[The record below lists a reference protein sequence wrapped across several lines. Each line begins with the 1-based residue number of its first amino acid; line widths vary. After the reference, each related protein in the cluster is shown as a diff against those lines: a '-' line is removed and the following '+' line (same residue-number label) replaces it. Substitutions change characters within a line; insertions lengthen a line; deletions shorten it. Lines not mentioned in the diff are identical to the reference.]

1 MSEEDTD
8 QPRAKRR
15 RCAPKRFVEEDDES
29 TGKEGADKL
38 SLFGSSR
45 PQQQSGASSKCD
57 VPPRHL
63 NRYKSEDEQAF
74 YIIQQLAAK
83 LEQHERPQL
92 ATLFDMPKHNLTR
105 SASVREAL
113 PLSTDVTEAAACLV
127 SFGC

>member
-29 TGKEGADKL
+29 TGKEGAGKL
-38 SLFGSSR
+38 GAFGSSR
-45 PQQQSGASSKCD
+45 PQQQQQQQQQSGAGSKCD

-63 NRYKSEDEQAF
+63 NRHKSEDEQAL

-83 LEQHERPQL
+83 LERHERPQL
-92 ATLFDMPKHNLTR
+92 ATLFDGPNHNLPNHNLTR
-105 SASVREAL
+105 SASIRYVH
-113 PLSTDVTEAAACLV
+113 V
-127 SFGC
+127 

>member
-29 TGKEGADKL
+29 TGKEGAGKL
-38 SLFGSSR
+38 NLLGSSR

-63 NRYKSEDEQAF
+63 NRQTSEDEQAL
-74 YIIQQLAAK
+74 YVIHQLAAK
-83 LEQHERPQL
+83 LDRHERPQL
-92 ATLFDMPKHNLTR
+92 ATLFNVPNHNLPR
-105 SASVREAL
+105 SASIRCVH
-113 PLSTDVTEAAACLV
+113 V
-127 SFGC
+127 

>member
-15 RCAPKRFVEEDDES
+15 RCAPKRFLEEDDES
-29 TGKEGADKL
+29 TSKEGPVKL
-38 SLFGSSR
+38 NPLGSSR
-45 PQQQSGASSKCD
+45 PQQQSGTSWKCD

-63 NRYKSEDEQAF
+63 NRHNSEDEQAL

-83 LEQHERPQL
+83 LERHERPQL
-92 ATLFDMPKHNLTR
+92 ATLLGVSNHNLTK
-105 SASVREAL
+105 SASIREAL

>member
-15 RCAPKRFVEEDDES
+15 RCAPKRFDEEDDES
-29 TGKEGADKL
+29 TGKEGAGKL
-38 SLFGSSR
+38 NLLGSSR

-63 NRYKSEDEQAF
+63 NRHKSEDEQAL

-83 LEQHERPQL
+83 LERHERPQL
-92 ATLFDMPKHNLTR
+92 TILFGVPNHNLTR
-105 SASVREAL
+105 SASVRY
-113 PLSTDVTEAAACLV
+113 VHV
-127 SFGC
+127 